1 MTTTKAEIPD
11 RAQYRIGEASE
22 IIGVKPY
29 VLRYWET
36 EFAGIKPSKSSA
48 GHRVYRKTDLEM
60 LILIRDLL
68 HAQRYSVEGAK
79 KRLRELKKSGDLKE
93 ARESAFLAA
102 SSGAQASDA
111 SVSSEHIGALSG
123 VSLETLW
130 AELSELAARPVS
142 ELFQLAESAISPP
155 QLPDSF

>member
-102 SSGAQASDA
+102 STGSPPSDA
-111 SVSSEHIGALSG
+111 SLSSEHPEM
-123 VSLETLW
+123 VSSATFETLW

-142 ELFQLAESAISPP
+142 ELFQLA
-155 QLPDSF
+155 

>member
-36 EFAGIKPSKSSA
+36 EFSGIKPSKSSA

-102 SSGAQASDA
+102 SSGALLNEAAMPSEAQSGA
-111 SVSSEHIGALSG
+111 VSPLA
-123 VSLETLW
+123 LETLW
-130 AELSELAARPVS
+130 AELTELAARPVS
-142 ELFQLAESAISPP
+142 ELFQLA
-155 QLPDSF
+155 

>member
-60 LILIRDLL
+60 LLLIRDLL

-102 SSGAQASDA
+102 STGSPPSDA
-111 SVSSEHIGALSG
+111 SLSSEHPGM
-123 VSLETLW
+123 VSSATLETLW
-130 AELSELAARPVS
+130 ADLSELAARPVS
-142 ELFQLAESAISPP
+142 ELFQLA
-155 QLPDSF
+155 

>member
-36 EFAGIKPSKSSA
+36 EFAGLKPSKTSA

-79 KRLRELKKSGDLKE
+79 MRLRELRKNGDLEE

-102 SSGAQASDA
+102 SSGTLASEV
-111 SVSSEHIGALSG
+111 SVSSELPGILSAG
-123 VSLETLW
+123 NLAALW
-130 AELSELAARPVS
+130 AELSEIAARPVS
-142 ELFQLAESAISPP
+142 ELFQLA
-155 QLPDSF
+155 

>member
-1 MTTTKAEIPD
+1 MMTTTKAEIPD

-102 SSGAQASDA
+102 SAGSPPSDA
-111 SVSSEHIGALSG
+111 SLSGEHPGMVSSAT
-123 VSLETLW
+123 LESLW
-130 AELSELAARPVS
+130 ADLSELAARPIS
-142 ELFQLAESAISPP
+142 ELFQLA
-155 QLPDSF
+155 